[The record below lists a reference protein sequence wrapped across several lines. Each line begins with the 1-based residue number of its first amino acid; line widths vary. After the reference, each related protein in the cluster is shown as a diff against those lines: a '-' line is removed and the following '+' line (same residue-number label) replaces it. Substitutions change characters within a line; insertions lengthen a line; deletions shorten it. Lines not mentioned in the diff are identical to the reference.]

1 METSNEVKILSMLGE
16 VNNKLNSLEVE
27 LKGEING
34 VREELKEEINGVREE
49 LKGEISGVR
58 EELKGE
64 ISGVREELKGEING
78 VKEELNETKVEL
90 KGMKEIMFKNFAALA
105 DTQVT
110 TYNKL
115 NEISD
120 SLKNIEFRVGVTEAG
135 VSLNAKEIQGIRNI

>member
-27 LKGEING
+27 LKREIN
-34 VREELKEEINGVREE
+34 
-49 LKGEISGVR
+49 
-58 EELKGE
+58 
-64 ISGVREELKGEING
+64 GVREELKGEING
-78 VKEELNETKVEL
+78 VKEELNGTKVEL

>member
-27 LKGEING
+27 LKGEI
-34 VREELKEEINGVREE
+34 K
-49 LKGEISGVR
+49 
-58 EELKGE
+58 
-64 ISGVREELKGEING
+64 G
-78 VKEELNETKVEL
+78 VKEELNGVKGEIKGVEEELKVEL
-90 KGMKEIMFKNFAALA
+90 KGIKEIMFKNFAALA

-135 VSLNAKEIQGIRNI
+135 VSLNAKDIQGIRNI

>member
-16 VNNKLNSLEVE
+16 VNNKLNSLEV
-27 LKGEING
+27 
-34 VREELKEEINGVREE
+34 
-49 LKGEISGVR
+49 
-58 EELKGE
+58 
-64 ISGVREELKGEING
+64 ELKGEING

>member
-16 VNNKLNSLEVE
+16 VNNKLNRLEV
-27 LKGEING
+27 
-34 VREELKEEINGVREE
+34 ELKEEINGVREE
-49 LKGEISGVR
+49 LKGEINGVR
-58 EELKGE
+58 KELKGE

-78 VKEELNETKVEL
+78 VREELNETKVEL

-135 VSLNAKEIQGIRNI
+135 VSLNSKEIQGIRNI

>member
-27 LKGEING
+27 LK
-34 VREELKEEINGVREE
+34 REINGVREE
-49 LKGEISGVR
+49 LKGEIN
-58 EELKGE
+58 
-64 ISGVREELKGEING
+64 GVREELKGEING
-78 VKEELNETKVEL
+78 VKEELNGTKVEL

>member
-27 LKGEING
+27 LKREIN
-34 VREELKEEINGVREE
+34 
-49 LKGEISGVR
+49 GVR